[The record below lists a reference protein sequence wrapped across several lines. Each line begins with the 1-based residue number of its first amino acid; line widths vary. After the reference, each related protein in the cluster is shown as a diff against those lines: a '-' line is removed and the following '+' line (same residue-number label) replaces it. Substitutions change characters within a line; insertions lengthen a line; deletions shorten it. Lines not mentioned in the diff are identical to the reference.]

1 MLRGHR
7 AMFLEGLLVHHA
19 LAMGDCT
26 YLGRWARYS
35 LCGTARY
42 SCAECTV
49 WVTGP
54 FVRDCPS

>member
-7 AMFLEGLLVHHA
+7 AMFLEGLPVHHA
-19 LAMGDCT
+19 LAMGDYT

-35 LCGTARY
+35 LFLTARY
-42 SCAECTV
+42 SYAECTV
-49 WVTGP
+49 WATGP

>member
-1 MLRGHR
+1 
-7 AMFLEGLLVHHA
+7 MFLEGLLVHHA
-19 LAMGDCT
+19 LAMGDYM
-26 YLGRWARYS
+26 YLGRWA

-49 WVTGP
+49 WATGP

>member
-1 MLRGHR
+1 
-7 AMFLEGLLVHHA
+7 MFLEGLPVHHA
-19 LAMGDCT
+19 LAMGDYT

-35 LCGTARY
+35 LCLTARY

-49 WVTGP
+49 WATGP

>member
-1 MLRGHR
+1 
-7 AMFLEGLLVHHA
+7 MFLEGLPVHHA
-19 LAMGDCT
+19 LAMGDYA

-49 WVTGP
+49 WATGP